1 MFQQIVNFFEV
12 SPKCLSFSNF
22 QVFSFKIQI
31 YEKPPLMINKLFNAL
46 MNVIQIKTKVQSR
59 PNYTGAQ
66 VMSKLK
72 LHHT

>member
-31 YEKPPLMINKLFNAL
+31 YEKTPLMIKLFKAL
-46 MNVIQIKTKVQSR
+46 MNVIQIKTKVRSR
-59 PNYTGAQ
+59 PNYTSAQ